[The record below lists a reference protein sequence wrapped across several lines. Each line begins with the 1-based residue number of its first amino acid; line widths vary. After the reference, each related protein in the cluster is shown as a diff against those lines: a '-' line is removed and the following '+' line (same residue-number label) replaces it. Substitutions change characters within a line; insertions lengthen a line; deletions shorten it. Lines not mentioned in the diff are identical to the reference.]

1 MRGPAAPPCTERRPR
16 QLVEEGSSSGSLR
29 VVLCD
34 YGAGVAHADPLAAP
48 PMTAPVQALDV
59 FVALLSEVEAAEP
72 TDAFY
77 SRLCE
82 ATCRL
87 TAMRR
92 AVILLYDDDR
102 REVRAVGSHGV
113 PLDLFEHAHVT
124 PASAQITRRSLEE
137 DRVVEVTEQFE
148 RELPERFLPL
158 LEDGLLTCT
167 PMAAGGRWYGV
178 ILADRAPEGG
188 PLTEPQRHTLWTLG
202 KVCALA
208 AAARIATHQRERAI
222 KLSERLDLARDV
234 HDRVIQRL
242 FGVSLA
248 LSAESLDGG
257 ARERCLSELQ
267 GALGDLRAVMQRPPE
282 PQTRAVAG
290 LSLLDVL
297 ERLKDRH
304 RGVDLTLVDGAE
316 IAVPKALERVAVTV
330 LVEAVRNA
338 LKHARPTRID
348 VRLAEPDGAFVLE
361 VVNDG
366 MEGGRGPHPR
376 GRTGMGLRLA
386 AFEALEHGGIVEFG
400 AVGEDAW
407 RVRLA
412 VPHGER

>member
-1 MRGPAAPPCTERRPR
+1 VARPEPSASP
-16 QLVEEGSSSGSLR
+16 LSDSVE
-29 VVLCD
+29 
-34 YGAGVAHADPLAAP
+34 
-48 PMTAPVQALDV
+48 ALDV

-92 AVILLYDDDR
+92 ALILLYDDDR

-113 PLDLFEHAHVT
+113 PLDLLEHANLT
-124 PASAQITRRSLEE
+124 PATAESVRQSLEE
-137 DRVVEVTEQFE
+137 DRVLDVSEQFA

-158 LEDGLLTCT
+158 LQDGLLTCT
-167 PMAAGGRWYGV
+167 PMSAGGRWYGV
-178 ILADRAPEGG
+178 ILADRAPDGG
-188 PLTEPQRHTLWTLG
+188 PLTDPQRHTLWTLG

-208 AAARIATHQRERAI
+208 ASARIATHQRERAQQ
-222 KLSERLDLARDV
+222 LSERLHLARDV

-248 LSAESLDGG
+248 LSAETLDPD
-257 ARERCLSELQ
+257 ARERCVAELQ

-282 PQTRAVAG
+282 APPTGRGLPLRDALHRLRERHSDVAVELVEGEA
-290 LSLLDVL
+290 VEVPPEL
-297 ERLKDRH
+297 ERL
-304 RGVDLTLVDGAE
+304 
-316 IAVPKALERVAVTV
+316 AVSV

-338 LKHARPTRID
+338 VKHSSPSRID

-361 VVNDG
+361 VINDG
-366 MEGGRGPHPR
+366 ASVGRPR
-376 GRTGMGLRLA
+376 GRTGMGLRLT
-386 AFEALEHGGIVEFG
+386 AFQALEQGGIVEFG
-400 AVGEDAW
+400 ATGEGQW

-412 VPHGER
+412 VPRGDR